1 MLLLLEF
8 FLSLGALCQK
18 GYKKLLPLLL
28 IVFLCH
34 SYSQILPFKFSEFN
48 PSPNKNQGRKEKKNV
63 WVSWAGFSRL
73 TQRFKMSL
81 DIYCQYHCH
90 YSVGWKRPVEQKHS
104 IWTMKKI
111 NMCFAVND
119 LLEFL
124 NYWFYRASEKE
135 KVAPKFSTEKKLH
148 LWWVLF

>member
-90 YSVGWKRPVEQKHS
+90 YSVGWKRPVEQLLKNIFLPILISIINTPFVIRVFILLVFLKHV
-104 IWTMKKI
+104 
-111 NMCFAVND
+111 F
-119 LLEFL
+119 
-124 NYWFYRASEKE
+124 
-135 KVAPKFSTEKKLH
+135 
-148 LWWVLF
+148 